1 VKLLDKLQILADS
14 AKYDVSCSSSGS
26 SRPGAKGGLGSA
38 TMAGICHTWGEDG
51 RCISLLK
58 VLFSNA
64 CVYDCAYCVNRVS
77 NDIPRASFTADE
89 MADLTMQFYRRN
101 YIEGLFLS
109 SAVTVSPDFTMER
122 MVRALR
128 RLREVHRFNGYIH
141 VKAIPGADPA
151 LIHQAGLLADRMS
164 VNIEVP
170 SASGLIR
177 LAPQKSVESVLKP
190 MAYLTGQIREHK
202 DLRPAIRHTPAFVPA
217 GQSTQLM
224 VGATTDSDLRIL
236 HLTEQLYRRF
246 SLKRVYYSA
255 YMPVNTAPGQLPAI
269 TVEPPL
275 LREHRMYQADWL
287 LRFYGF
293 EARELLDDAHPS
305 FDPRLD
311 PKAGWAIR
319 HLDQFPV
326 EINRA
331 PYEMLLRV
339 PGIGV
344 LSAKRILAARR
355 FGPLT
360 FEDLARMRITVRR
373 ARHFITCGGR
383 FPGDRGH
390 SPRTLQQVL
399 AEPRLGADPRF
410 EQMSLFGSGFGAG
423 RASLAIPG
431 DIPADVTEGGRA
443 GGLLESVDPYALLP
457 AESLPFFPE
466 RVERPLL
473 KAR

>member
-1 VKLLDKLQILADS
+1 MKLLDKLQILADS

-26 SRPGAKGGLGSA
+26 ERGKKKGMLGTA
-38 TMAGICHTWGEDG
+38 TMAGICHSWADDG

-58 VLFSNA
+58 VLFSNV
-64 CVYDCAYCVNRVS
+64 CVYDCAYCVNRAS
-77 NDIPRASFTADE
+77 NDIPRASFTPDE
-89 MADLTMQFYRRN
+89 MAELTIQFYKRN

-122 MVRALR
+122 MVRALQK
-128 RLREVHRFNGYIH
+128 LRTTYRFNGYIH
-141 VKAIPGADPA
+141 VKAIPGANPA
-151 LIHQAGLLADRMS
+151 LIHQAGLLADRLS
-164 VNIEVP
+164 INIEVP
-170 SASGLIR
+170 SASGLVR
-177 LAPQKSVESVLKP
+177 LAPQKTPLSILEP
-190 MAYLTGQIREHK
+190 MAYLSEQIRDHREMLPA
-202 DLRPAIRHTPAFVPA
+202 LRHAPAFAPA

-224 VGATTDSDLRIL
+224 VGATRDSDLRIL
-236 HLTEQLYRRF
+236 KLSENLYRKF

-255 YMPVNTAPGQLPAI
+255 YMPINTAPGQLPAI
-269 TVEPPL
+269 TAEPPL

-293 EARELLDDAHPS
+293 EADELLDEKHDS
-305 FDPRLD
+305 FDPRVD
-311 PKAGWAIR
+311 PKADWAVR

-360 FEDLARMRITVRR
+360 FEALEQMHIVLKR

-383 FPGDRGH
+383 FQGNKGH
-390 SPRTLQQVL
+390 SPRTLLNEL
-399 AEPRLGADPRF
+399 AEPGKTADPRF
-410 EQMSLFGSGFGAG
+410 EQMSLFGNGFGKG
-423 RASLAIPG
+423 RSRVNVPTDLP
-431 DIPADVTEGGRA
+431 DDN
-443 GGLLESVDPYALLP
+443 LLP
-457 AESLPFFPE
+457 FETVPFFPE
-466 RVERPLL
+466 TPAFRLL
-473 KAR
+473 EAAP